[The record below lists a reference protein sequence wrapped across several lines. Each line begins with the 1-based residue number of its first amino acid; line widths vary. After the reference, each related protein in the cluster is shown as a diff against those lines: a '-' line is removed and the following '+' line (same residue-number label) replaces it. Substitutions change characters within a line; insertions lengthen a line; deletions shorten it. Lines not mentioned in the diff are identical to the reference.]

1 MGIRS
6 PSQPSDADSI
16 SKEICHENGEPAAIL
31 DSYSAWLAKHPSA
44 LDTFDRMV
52 AAAKGKKIVVFLDYD
67 GTLSPIVEDP
77 DKAFMS
83 DTVIYT
89 HKYSLAMRMAV
100 HEVAHFFPT
109 AIVSGRCLDKVS
121 RFVQLKNVVYAGSHG
136 MDISTPAGSLK
147 QNNPKHE
154 TRTVDEQGN
163 EVVHFQPA
171 QEFLPQI
178 QEDINTLQEM
188 VNSIVEAYPNF
199 RISGGKKVME
209 IRPCIDWDK
218 GRALEYLLDTFG
230 FNNASDFLPL
240 YIGDDKTDEDA
251 FKVIRHMG
259 RGYPIIVSSVPR
271 ETKALY
277 SLRDPDEVMSFLRRL
292 ARWKKSLGIP

>member
-1 MGIRS
+1 
-6 PSQPSDADSI
+6 
-16 SKEICHENGEPAAIL
+16 
-31 DSYSAWLAKHPSA
+31 AKHPSA

-83 DTVIYT
+83 DT
-89 HKYSLAMRMAV
+89 MRMAV

-178 QEDINTLQEM
+178 QE
-188 VNSIVEAYPNF
+188 
-199 RISGGKKVME
+199 
-209 IRPCIDWDK
+209 
-218 GRALEYLLDTFG
+218 
-230 FNNASDFLPL
+230 
-240 YIGDDKTDEDA
+240 
-251 FKVIRHMG
+251 
-259 RGYPIIVSSVPR
+259 
-271 ETKALY
+271 
-277 SLRDPDEVMSFLRRL
+277 
-292 ARWKKSLGIP
+292 